1 MDYTILG
8 KNIAKMRLKNH
19 LTQEKLAETIDVST
33 VFISQIETAAR
44 KPSLETVYNIA
55 NALNTTIDTLV
66 GENNPTAKYNEI
78 VKLLSTKTKPEMQFI
93 INIVREI
100 CNNTD
105 KGEITPK

>member
-1 MDYTILG
+1 MDYIKLG
-8 KNIAKMRLKNH
+8 KNIAKIRLKNQ

-44 KPSLETVYNIA
+44 KPSLETIYNIA
-55 NALNTTIDTLV
+55 TALNTTIDTLV

-78 VKLLSTKTKPEMQFI
+78 IKLLSTKNKKELQFV

-100 CNNTD
+100 CNNID
-105 KGEITPK
+105 KGEII